1 MIGVEEILIRS
12 YNIFF
17 GASVLFLIAVGLNL
31 IYGVMKIVN
40 LAHPAFF
47 TLGCYAVAGFGMG
60 VIINIF
66 GSSSIA
72 PILIAPPLFAALI
85 VVIASLLIFPLFLFM
100 SGKGDEV
107 QLLLTYGLLLIF
119 EDLFRLIWGSE
130 PLRASQPYEL
140 AGSIYIGE
148 YIVPVYNIYVIIS
161 ALTVAL
167 LLWFFLF
174 KTKQGVVIRAASMD
188 IEMTSAL
195 GANVR
200 RVLLITVLFAAFLA
214 GLGGGL
220 YIPSGSVMLGMSVE
234 LLVLAFVV
242 VVIGGLGSF
251 LGSLVGAFIVS
262 LLRTITLILFPE
274 LELAL
279 IYIIAIVILT
289 LKPEGL
295 GGGKKW

>member
-17 GASVLFLIAVGLNL
+17 GASVLFLIAVGLNI

-60 VIINIF
+60 IIISIF
-66 GSSSIA
+66 GSSSIT

-174 KTKQGVVIRAASMD
+174 KTKQGVLIRAASMD

-214 GLGGGL
+214 GLGGCL

-251 LGSLVGAFIVS
+251 LGSLIGSFIVS
-262 LLRTITLILFPE
+262 LLRTITLIIFPE

-279 IYIIAIVILT
+279 IYIVAIIILT

>member
-1 MIGVEEILIRS
+1 MIGVEDVIIRI

-17 GASVLFLIAVGLNL
+17 GTSVLFLIAVGLNI

-40 LAHPAFF
+40 LSHPALF
-47 TLGCYAVAGFGMG
+47 TLGCYTVAGLGIG
-60 VIINIF
+60 IVINTL
-66 GSSSIA
+66 GKNL
-72 PILIAPPLFAALI
+72 PLLLVTPPLIGALI
-85 VVIASLLIFPLFLFM
+85 VVISSLLIFPLFLFM

-119 EDLFRLIWGSE
+119 EDVFRLIWGAE

-140 AGSIYIGE
+140 AGSVMIGE
-148 YIVPVYNIYVIIS
+148 YLLPLYNIYVIFA
-161 ALTVAL
+161 ALLIVL
-167 LLWFFLF
+167 LLWLFLF
-174 KTKQGVVIRAASMD
+174 KTRAGMLIRASSMD
-188 IEMTSAL
+188 LEMASAL

-200 RVLLITVLFAAFLA
+200 RILLSTVLLAGFLA

-220 YIPSGSVMLGMSVE
+220 YIPSGSVMLGMSIE

-251 LGSLVGAFIVS
+251 LGSLIGAFIVS
-262 LLRTITLILFPE
+262 ILRTITLILFPE

-279 IYIIAIVILT
+279 IYIIAIIVLA
-289 LKPEGL
+289 LRPEGL
-295 GGGKKW
+295 GGGRRW

>member
-1 MIGVEEILIRS
+1 MIGVEEIIIRS

-17 GASVLFLIAVGLNL
+17 GASILFLIAVGLNI

-47 TLGCYAVAGFGMG
+47 TLGCYSVAGLGMG
-60 VIINIF
+60 IIISIF
-66 GSSSIA
+66 GSSSIT

-161 ALTVAL
+161 ALIVAL

-174 KTKQGVVIRAASMD
+174 KTKQGTLIRAASMD

-200 RVLLITVLFAAFLA
+200 RVLLMTVLFAAFLA

-251 LGSLVGAFIVS
+251 LGSFIGAFIVS

-279 IYIIAIVILT
+279 IYIIAIIILT

>member
-66 GSSSIA
+66 GSSIA
-72 PILIAPPLFAALI
+72 LILIAPPLFAALI

-161 ALTVAL
+161 ALTIAL

-174 KTKQGVVIRAASMD
+174 KTKKGIVIRAASMD

-195 GANVR
+195 GANIR

-251 LGSLVGAFIVS
+251 LGSLIGAFIVS

>member
-17 GASVLFLIAVGLNL
+17 GASVLFLIAVGLNI

-60 VIINIF
+60 IIISIF
-66 GSSSIA
+66 GSSSIT

-174 KTKQGVVIRAASMD
+174 KTKQGVLIRAASMD

-251 LGSLVGAFIVS
+251 LGSLIGSFIVS
-262 LLRTITLILFPE
+262 LLRTITLIIFPE

-279 IYIIAIVILT
+279 IYIVAIIILT